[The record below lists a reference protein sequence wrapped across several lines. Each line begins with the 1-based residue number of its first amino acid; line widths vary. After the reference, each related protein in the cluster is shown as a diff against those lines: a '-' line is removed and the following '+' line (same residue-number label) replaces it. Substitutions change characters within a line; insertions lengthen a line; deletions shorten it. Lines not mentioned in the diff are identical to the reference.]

1 MGQDLILS
9 SKFVKLHKKLHLLYN
24 CITLIVLKIV
34 FMIMYLPVDA
44 GMYKIQNLLSKA
56 TQQVY
61 SFIPTTPVEVCS
73 YKMYNITRIFFMITI
88 GV

>member
-24 CITLIVLKIV
+24 CITFIVLKIV
-34 FMIMYLPVDA
+34 FMIIYLPVDA
-44 GMYKIQNLLSKA
+44 GMYKIQNLLM
-56 TQQVY
+56 Y
-61 SFIPTTPVEVCS
+61 SNQAKHHNKLFIYSDHIC
-73 YKMYNITRIFFMITI
+73 R